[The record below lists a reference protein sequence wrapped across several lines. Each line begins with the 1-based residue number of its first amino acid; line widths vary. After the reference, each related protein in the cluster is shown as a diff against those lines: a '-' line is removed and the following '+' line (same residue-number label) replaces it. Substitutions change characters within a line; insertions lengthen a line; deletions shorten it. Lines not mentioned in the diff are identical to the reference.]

1 MAIAALALGVVG
13 VFTIWFLFGIP
24 CAVLAIVLG
33 VLAKD
38 RADHRR
44 GMALA
49 GIWLGVAGLLLFAGL
64 IALELTS

>member
-1 MAIAALALGVVG
+1 MAVAALVLGVLG
-13 VFTIWFLFGIP
+13 VFTIWFLLGIP

-38 RADHRR
+38 RAAHRR

-49 GIWLGVAGLLLFAGL
+49 GIWLGVAGLALFAGL
-64 IALELTS
+64 IALELAS